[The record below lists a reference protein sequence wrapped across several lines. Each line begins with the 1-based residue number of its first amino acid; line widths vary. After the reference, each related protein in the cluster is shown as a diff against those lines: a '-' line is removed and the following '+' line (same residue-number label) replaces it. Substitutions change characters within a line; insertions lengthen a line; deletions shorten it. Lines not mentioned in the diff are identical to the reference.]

1 MCRRL
6 VVGFSS
12 LVDALLPFRSG
23 GCFAAVVGCSGGCF
37 ATFVRPLT
45 FGPWTLLFL
54 LAGSV
59 VGFWFVVWVVLFVI
73 PVLLCCCSWCLCVF
87 LSVCTF
93 FQCFFIFSPLWSCVG
108 QSLFG
113 RIKIVSVTAFF
124 LMKNVLRHGREKK
137 VQVRIRSTA
146 AGVVRENHYSQVSN
160 MLLN

>member
-1 MCRRL
+1 MLCRYSGL
-6 VVGFSS
+6 A
-12 LVDALLPFRSG
+12 DALPPPSCWLKFASG

-59 VGFWFVVWVVLFVI
+59 VGFWFVVWVVPFVI

-87 LSVCTF
+87 LSVCMF
-93 FQCFFIFSPLWSCVG
+93 FQYFSIFNPLCFCVC
-108 QSLFG
+108 QALFG

-124 LMKNVLRHGREKK
+124 LMKNVLRHGREKNSHNSETK
-137 VQVRIRSTA
+137 GMDGDWGR
-146 AGVVRENHYSQVSN
+146 
-160 MLLN
+160 